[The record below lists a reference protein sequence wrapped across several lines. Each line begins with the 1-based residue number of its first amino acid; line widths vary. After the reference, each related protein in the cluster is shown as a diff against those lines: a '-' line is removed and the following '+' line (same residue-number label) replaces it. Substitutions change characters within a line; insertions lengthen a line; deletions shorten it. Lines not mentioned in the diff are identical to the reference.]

1 MNKTVTVNIGGIVFH
16 IDENAYDQFKKYL
29 ESIKSHFTQSE
40 GREEIMQDI
49 EARIAEM
56 FQEKIKDLKHVI
68 TLEDVEQVTKQ
79 MGRPEQFGDEED
91 IQPETEMPQAT
102 GNVKRRLF
110 RNPDDK
116 LLGGVCSGIGSY
128 FDIDAVWVRLIFV
141 VILLAFG
148 TGVFLYILLWIIMPE
163 AVTTAD
169 KLQMRGERVNVS
181 NIEKNIK
188 EGLETVKN
196 RTASVGK
203 DSGKKA
209 GTVVGRVFEGIGE
222 VLKFLFM
229 FLGKLIAIFFLFVG
243 LVVVFTMVMSMF
255 AFMGLPGTQ
264 YPEIWRLVFDS
275 GSLFT
280 LGYIG
285 VLLMVGI
292 PFLMLAYAGA
302 RILFNIK
309 KGSKVVGLTALG
321 LWLIGLGICFS
332 VGVKV
337 ANNFKE
343 KDSVRNSMSLIEP
356 NRKKIVLEMA
366 GAKNEEKDYGY
377 GFSKTWNS
385 GIDVSVT
392 DEQFMSSDVKVDIV
406 KSPTDSFQL
415 VEIFYAR
422 GNSKKSALENAS
434 HINYSY
440 VQKDSI
446 ISLERFFTL
455 DKLEKYRAQKV
466 QVLLKVPVGGEVYL
480 DRSLDS
486 YIYDIDNIQNIFDA
500 DMLGRTWV
508 MTNKGLNCV
517 DCDGTESSI
526 DGEKIHLYDDEDG
539 SHIRIDDS
547 GVHITGPDGEKVAI
561 DSNGVIIHDGK
572 KTRLKIDT
580 KGLNVP
586 AAPEPPGAPVKKI

>member
-68 TLEDVEQVTKQ
+68 TLDDVEQVTKQ
-79 MGRPEQFGDEED
+79 MGKPEQFGDEEELK
-91 IQPETEMPQAT
+91 PEVEAPQSN

-148 TGVFLYILLWIIMPE
+148 TGIFLYILLWIIMPE
-163 AVTTAD
+163 AITTAD

-196 RTASVGK
+196 RATSVGK

-209 GTVVGRVFEGIGE
+209 GTVVGRIFEGIGE
-222 VLKFLFM
+222 VFKFLFM
-229 FLGKLIAIFFLFVG
+229 FLGKIIAIFFLFVG
-243 LVVVFTMVMSMF
+243 LVVVFVMVMSMF

-275 GSLFT
+275 ATLFT

-285 VLLMVGI
+285 ILLMVGI

-356 NRKKIVLEMA
+356 NRKKVVLEMA

-377 GFSKTWNS
+377 GFSKSWNS
-385 GIDVSVT
+385 NIDVSIT
-392 DEQFMSSDVKVDIV
+392 DEEFMSNDVKVDIV

-434 HINYSY
+434 HIHYSY

-466 QVLLKVPVGGEVYL
+466 QVLLKVPVGGEVHL

-508 MTNKGLNCV
+508 MTNKGLSCV

-547 GVHITGPDGEKVAI
+547 GVHISGPDGEKVAI
-561 DSNGVIIHDGK
+561 DSNGVVIHDGK
-572 KTRLKIDT
+572 KTRLRIDT
-580 KGLNVP
+580 KGINIPAVPEPP
-586 AAPEPPGAPVKKI
+586 AAPSKNK